1 MLPSDVAAVPKHWPL
16 HACWLRTKCGVE
28 CFVCV
33 SEVSLPH
40 EMLMQRSVCAQL
52 GTHLRGKR
60 KREELSALLRKAK
73 K

>member
-1 MLPSDVAAVPKHWPL
+1 MYLGHAGLFGMLIGQAVIFW
-16 HACWLRTKCGVE
+16 CIMSS
-28 CFVCV
+28 CFVVLTACG
-33 SEVSLPH
+33 S
-40 EMLMQRSVCAQL
+40 CAQL